1 MKRFGLKAGLSNYS
15 AAYATGLLLARRT
28 LKELKMDSFYQGN
41 DKIDG
46 EKYDVSENPN
56 DERRP
61 FKCMLDVG
69 LVRTTKGNKCF
80 AVLKGAVDGGLYVPH
95 SVKRFPGY
103 EKTEDGDNY
112 TAKVHRDRIF
122 GVHVDNYMK

>member
-1 MKRFGLKAGLSNYS
+1 
-15 AAYATGLLLARRT
+15 
-28 LKELKMDSFYQGN
+28 MDSQYKGN

-61 FKCMLDVG
+61 FKAVLDTG
-69 LVRTTKGNKCF
+69 LKRCTTGSRVF
-80 AVLKGAVDGGLYVPH
+80 GVLKGAVDAGIYVPH

-103 EKTEDGDNY
+103 VRAEEEGEEDSYN
-112 TAKVHRDRIF
+112 AASHRDRIF
-122 GVHVDNYMK
+122 GKHIDTYMTALKEESADAY